1 VSNMFLVRELLV
13 EAKKRTANQ
22 EVIDLIDQAIANSYR
37 EYVKKRVP
45 CETQRI
51 TRHLANQILNDYYTN
66 ERQSCLTLANKWKVN
81 AGRVSE
87 LISGKHEYSGV

>member
-1 VSNMFLVRELLV
+1 MFLVRELLV

-45 CETQRI
+45 CGTQRI